1 MAARRSSLGGLGS
14 PPAGVGRRGP
24 DEPVEHTVTGA
35 TGSLACCLQDAVPP
49 AGCSVLSAAPAR
61 RCDLT
66 KWAVEERL
74 PLVVK
79 GRTGPSRLA
88 VFRPAGIGR
97 CRHLHELS

>member
-1 MAARRSSLGGLGS
+1 MAATRSPPGGLRS
-14 PPAGVGRRGP
+14 PPAGAGRRAT
-24 DEPVEHTVTGA
+24 DEPVEHTVTR
-35 TGSLACCLQDAVPP
+35 TTVNLAPCLQDAVPP

-61 RCDLT
+61 CCDLT

-97 CRHLHELS
+97 CRHLYELS

>member
-1 MAARRSSLGGLGS
+1 MAATRSPPGGLRS
-14 PPAGVGRRGP
+14 PPAGAGRRAP
-24 DEPVEHTVTGA
+24 DEPVEPTVTRS
-35 TGSLACCLQDAVPP
+35 TVNLAPCLQDAVPP

-79 GRTGPSRLA
+79 GRTGPSGLA

-97 CRHLHELS
+97 CRHLYELS

>member
-1 MAARRSSLGGLGS
+1 MAATRSPPGSLRS
-14 PPAGVGRRGP
+14 PPAGAGCRAT
-24 DEPVEHTVTGA
+24 DEPVEHTVTRS
-35 TGSLACCLQDAVPP
+35 TVNLAPCLQDAVPP
-49 AGCSVLSAAPAR
+49 AGCSVRSAAPVR

-79 GRTGPSRLA
+79 GRTGPSGLA

-97 CRHLHELS
+97 CRHLYELS

>member
-1 MAARRSSLGGLGS
+1 MAATRSPPGGLRL
-14 PPAGVGRRGP
+14 PPGGAGRQAP
-24 DEPVEHTVTGA
+24 DEPVEHSVTG
-35 TGSLACCLQDAVPP
+35 TTVNLAPCLQDAAPP
-49 AGCSVLSAAPAR
+49 AGCAIVSAAPDR

-79 GRTGPSRLA
+79 GRTGPSGLA

-97 CRHLHELS
+97 CRHLYELS